1 MNTIRELFGKK
12 IDRKIEEVIKVDQAD
27 EQTVQDELEEYIAT
41 DSIKEHFCTV
51 YQAMADAPAEPHEGI
66 GVWVSG
72 FFGSGKSSF
81 AKILGYTVAA
91 REVGGKTA
99 SQFFKENLKDRRISD
114 LLDFI
119 NTRIPTYAIIFDVS
133 MDRGVRTAS
142 ERITEVMYKA
152 LLREL
157 DYAEDFDLAE
167 LEMSLEA
174 DGLLEP
180 FRQCFERLHGSPWEK
195 RRKVGRAVN
204 EASAVLHHLDPS
216 TYPQADSW
224 ARSLGQGRADVTP
237 NLLAERTFE
246 LAERRKPGQA
256 LMFVVDEVGQ

>member
-1 MNTIRELFGKK
+1 MNTIRELFWKK

-99 SQFFKENLKDRRISD
+99 SELFKHQVADPRVSNLVDS
-114 LLDFI
+114 I
-119 NTRIPTYAIIFDVS
+119 NARVPT
-133 MDRGVRTAS
+133 
-142 ERITEVMYKA
+142 
-152 LLREL
+152 
-157 DYAEDFDLAE
+157 
-167 LEMSLEA
+167 EA
-174 DGLLEP
+174 
-180 FRQCFERLHGSPWEK
+180 
-195 RRKVGRAVN
+195 
-204 EASAVLHHLDPS
+204 
-216 TYPQADSW
+216 
-224 ARSLGQGRADVTP
+224 
-237 NLLAERTFE
+237 
-246 LAERRKPGQA
+246 
-256 LMFVVDEVGQ
+256 

>member
-1 MNTIRELFGKK
+1 MQIKDLLKRDLRE
-12 IDRKIEEVIKVDQAD
+12 RIEEVIKLSQDD
-27 EQTVQDELEEYIAT
+27 EETVYTEITEYVAT
-41 DSIKEHFCTV
+41 DRIREHYRTLLR
-51 YQAMADAPAEPHEGI
+51 AIAEAPAEPHEGI

-99 SQFFKENLKDRRISD
+99 SQLFKENLKDRRISD
-114 LLDFI
+114 LLDYI
-119 NTRIPTYAIIFDVS
+119 NTRIPTHAIIFDVS

-142 ERITEVMYKA
+142 ERITEVMYKS

-174 DGLLEP
+174 DGLLDR
-180 FRQCFERLHGSPWEK
+180 FRQRFQDLHGNPWEK
-195 RRKVGRAVN
+195 RRK
-204 EASAVLHHLDPS
+204 
-216 TYPQADSW
+216 
-224 ARSLGQGRADVTP
+224 LG
-237 NLLAERTFE
+237 
-246 LAERRKPGQA
+246 
-256 LMFVVDEVGQ
+256 

>member
-1 MNTIRELFGKK
+1 MNTIRELFWKK

-114 LLDFI
+114 LLDFV
-119 NTRIPTYAIIFDVS
+119 NTRIPTHAIIFDVS

-142 ERITEVMYKA
+142 GTISTRAPIPTPTHGRGRWVKAGLTLRRISSPSGPSSWPRA
-152 LLREL
+152 
-157 DYAEDFDLAE
+157 
-167 LEMSLEA
+167 
-174 DGLLEP
+174 
-180 FRQCFERLHGSPWEK
+180 GSPG
-195 RRKVGRAVN
+195 RR
-204 EASAVLHHLDPS
+204 
-216 TYPQADSW
+216 
-224 ARSLGQGRADVTP
+224 
-237 NLLAERTFE
+237 
-246 LAERRKPGQA
+246 
-256 LMFVVDEVGQ
+256 